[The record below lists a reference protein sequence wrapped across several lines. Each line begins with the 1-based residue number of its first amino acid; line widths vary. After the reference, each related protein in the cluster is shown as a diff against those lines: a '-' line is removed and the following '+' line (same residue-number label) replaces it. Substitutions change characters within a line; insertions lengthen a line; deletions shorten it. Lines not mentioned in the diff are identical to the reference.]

1 MTTKRMIKTTWRE
14 GCRMPSI
21 NRIRI
26 FNVFY
31 NDRKD
36 YFEDLQLNA
45 FGNDMLIE
53 MFNGGGKS
61 LILQCIAQTVLPNSM
76 IQDEWEFKKLFSK
89 TNNNNNIHIM
99 VEWNLDEGMEHK
111 YMIAG
116 FCAYKDDSRNDE
128 TNDEE
133 KGDRIKNPLYFNYIC
148 LYDEPNQYD
157 IAEFPL
163 LQRDSEN
170 RIVSK
175 MNHTELRKFL
185 RSIKS
190 DKYYTEIFDT
200 TRTCHQRLSQYYIN
214 PVEWDILREVNA
226 DEKFVAKVFR
236 EKKTAKDFLLKFLVP
251 KVEKC
256 YANQVSTDY
265 QDNEALADSLLN
277 LRTQLDELIQKK
289 EQISEYDY
297 FISMVKRLVTSLE
310 NIMSAQENR
319 EYLHGKIGS
328 HLNYLLNTQM
338 ELELLKQRLIQEHQ
352 GLLNEENR
360 LSMCKDSLEIHDKR
374 LKLQKL
380 VEIEIEASEVKK
392 SIEEKIDA
400 DMAKLR
406 LMKAENSYY
415 QYISTKSKIDEE
427 MNKLK
432 DMEKSNEELTGKRKV
447 LGSKIKLYLTTKIE
461 AFESEIKNE
470 ENTQK
475 EIQKNMKT
483 KTDSVINYSSKILSC
498 DRTIGEK
505 ESQANSIIDTIISG
519 KFEDIAGY
527 AKSQDTIDKLTLELE
542 DAKRKIES
550 TEKVYGETKELS
562 YTLEMQL
569 NTLENEF
576 SNIKNVLEEKNNE
589 FEQVHKE
596 TEIIKGLCK
605 KYDKYNFIE
614 LKLFIIEE
622 QNKVNR
628 KIAELESVI
637 AKLEKYIESLLNN
650 SIRVNGD
657 TYEVLD
663 ILKAKFNSA
672 DLGMYFLESLT
683 TEEKKYFLD
692 KNPLLPYAI
701 LLNEKDFNAVK
712 TDSTILGN
720 YNGGAIPIVNMD
732 KIHELDMFK
741 SNTIFTIKDT
751 DFFVN
756 EDRIK
761 AERDKQEK
769 ILSVK
774 QDEQDE
780 LKGNCKLIAEDLE
793 VVNRFLSR
801 YNENSEEELFIEIMS
816 KKEALDE
823 SEKRCNSV
831 KVQIEETKQKVRTL
845 NADLGYLNDTVKIKN
860 HALSLLCEYI
870 QLHNEEKQIRE
881 FIQTTIIEK
890 EINERLLTEEKA
902 KFESLESDDRDISN
916 RIIDIRTNIRG
927 IKLDKK
933 AFEVFDDEVDKKTIS
948 DREYQDLLPA
958 YKSLDVM
965 LGGLSVNIS
974 DIEKRISE
982 YKMSC
987 NAAENIIKS
996 EKHTLDDFGY
1006 INLLDFTQHSIETIN
1021 DVDNNIEKTKENLK
1035 IADHDFRKKEKK
1047 REELQWDIGKGESG
1061 FFSKYKT
1068 ESQTIANH
1076 ILDENNGIDI
1086 NVVINEYIT
1095 LLQENKVEIDE
1106 KNSKIEETEH
1116 IIGQTKSEFYEFKSL
1131 VDSEHIDLQK
1141 ISDAMAADKSCSDM
1155 KNELQS
1161 ARGRIERF
1169 QREYHRIIKDSEVK
1183 VQSTHIYAFRNA
1195 IEEIKIIPQNSKEL
1209 QDRIESL
1216 AGNGNMEQS
1225 NMLDMLTI
1233 QKEQI
1238 SEDIKNLE
1246 NQERNFVDLCVQK
1259 CTNIYRD
1266 LKKLQ
1271 SISRIDFLGRK
1282 QDILEINIKRLPDED
1297 CNEKMK
1303 NYIEQII
1310 EKGRE
1315 NLSDKDRRTYVVN
1328 GLSTERL
1335 LPQILE
1341 NLKYDSVRVY
1351 KIEDVYNDSKNR
1363 FLNWQEAVGS
1373 KGQTNSMYICV
1384 FICVMTF
1391 LRRLQA
1397 VNTNNSNIF
1406 LMLDNPFAGTSTE
1419 DLWVGI
1425 LELIKQNNIQF
1436 LSVGHE
1442 VKGQLANC
1450 FATRYILEKER
1461 RRSVEYTV
1469 VIDFKSKY
1477 DLRILEYHPLNGK
1490 HMSEQISFD
1499 I

>member
-1 MTTKRMIKTTWRE
+1 MTRRMMKTIWKE
-14 GCRMPSI
+14 VYRMPSI

-45 FGNDMLIE
+45 FGDDMLIE

-116 FCAYKDDSRNDE
+116 FCAYKDDSRDDE

-170 RIVSK
+170 RTVSK
-175 MNHTELRKFL
+175 MNHKDLRRLL

-200 TRTCHQRLSQYYIN
+200 TRNYHQRLSQYYIN

-256 YANQVSTDY
+256 YANQVSNDY

-297 FISMVKRLVTSLE
+297 CIELVQKLVTSLE
-310 NIMSAQENR
+310 NIRLAQEKR
-319 EYLHGKIGS
+319 EHLHGKIGS
-328 HLNYLLNTQM
+328 HLNYLSKMQT
-338 ELELLKQRLIQEHQ
+338 ELEVLHKRLIQEHQ
-352 GLLNEENR
+352 SLLNEEKR
-360 LSMCKDSLEIHDKR
+360 LSMNKDSLEIHEKN
-374 LKLQKL
+374 LELQKL
-380 VEIEIEASEVKK
+380 VNIETEALEVKN
-392 SIEEKIDA
+392 SLEEKIESDT
-400 DMAKLR
+400 AKFR
-406 LMKAENSYY
+406 LMKAENGYY
-415 QYISTKSKIDEE
+415 QYIATKSKIDQE
-427 MNKLK
+427 MHKLK
-432 DMEKSNEELTGKRKV
+432 DMEKNNEEQTGERKALGRKIYTHLTKKIAEYGV
-447 LGSKIKLYLTTKIE
+447 ELDNQENAQSKIQE
-461 AFESEIKNE
+461 EI
-470 ENTQK
+470 
-475 EIQKNMKT
+475 KT
-483 KTDSVINYSSKILSC
+483 KTDSVINYNSNIRSFKRSIE
-498 DRTIGEK
+498 EK
-505 ESQANSIIDTIISG
+505 ESQANQILDEIVSG
-519 KFEDIAGY
+519 KYEDIAGY
-527 AKSQDTIDKLTLELE
+527 AKSQDTIDKLYFEVE
-542 DAKRKIES
+542 VAKIEIKS
-550 TEKVYGETKELS
+550 TEKVYTETKELAH
-562 YTLEMQL
+562 TLEMQL

-576 SNIKNVLEEKNNE
+576 SNIRNVLKEKNKE
-589 FEQVHKE
+589 FEQIHKE
-596 TEIIKGLCK
+596 TEILKGLCK
-605 KYDKYNFIE
+605 KYDKDNFIE
-614 LKLFIIEE
+614 LKIFIIEE
-622 QNKVNR
+622 QKKGNL
-628 KIAELESVI
+628 KIAELESAI
-637 AKLEKYIESLLNN
+637 TKLEKYIESLLNN
-650 SIRVNGD
+650 SIRVNTD
-657 TYEVLD
+657 TYDVLD
-663 ILKAKFNSA
+663 ILKVKFNSA
-672 DLGMYFLESLT
+672 DLGMEFLESFT
-683 TEEKKYFLD
+683 TEDKKHFLD

-701 LLNEKDFNAVK
+701 LLNDRDFNAFK
-712 TDSTILGN
+712 TDSTILSN
-720 YNGGAIPIVNMD
+720 YNGGAIPIVNMG
-732 KIHELDMFK
+732 IINELDMFK
-741 SNTIFTIKDT
+741 TNTIFTIKDT

-761 AERDKQEK
+761 EEMIKQES
-769 ILSVK
+769 ILSEK

-780 LKGNCKLIAEDLE
+780 LKKNSEIISEDFE
-793 VVNRFLSR
+793 AVNRFLSR
-801 YNENSEEELFIEIMS
+801 YNEDSEEELFIEIIS
-816 KKEALDE
+816 KKEELDKY
-823 SEKRCNSV
+823 EKRCNSV
-831 KVQIEETKQKVRTL
+831 KAQIEEANQKILNL
-845 NADLGYLNDTVKIKN
+845 NADLERLNDTVKIKN

-870 QLHNEEKQIRE
+870 QLHNDEKKIRE
-881 FIQTTIIEK
+881 IIQNTIRDKDQNEK
-890 EINERLLTEEKA
+890 LLVEEKA
-902 KFESLESDDRDISN
+902 KLESMESDKRDIGN
-916 RIIDIRTNIRG
+916 RIIDIRTK
-927 IKLDKK
+927 IKSVELYKK
-933 AFEVFDDEVDKKTIS
+933 EFEVFGADADQNPIS
-948 DREYQDLLPA
+948 DREYQDLLAA
-958 YKSLDVM
+958 YKSVDGM
-965 LGGLSVNIS
+965 LGGLLVNIS
-974 DIEKRISE
+974 DIENRISE
-982 YKMSC
+982 YKTAC
-987 NAAENIIKS
+987 DAAENSIRA
-996 EKHTLDDFGY
+996 EKHLLDDFGY
-1006 INLLDFTQHSIETIN
+1006 INLLDFTQHSIEEIN
-1021 DVDNNIEKTKENLK
+1021 NVDTSIEKTRENLK
-1035 IADHDFRKKEKK
+1035 ASNNDFSKKQNK
-1047 REELQWDIGKGESG
+1047 RNKLQWQIEKDENG
-1061 FFSKYKT
+1061 FLDKYKA
-1068 ESQTIANH
+1068 ESKKTANQ
-1076 ILDENNGIDI
+1076 ILDENYGIDI

-1106 KNSKIEETEH
+1106 KNSKIKDTED
-1116 IIGQTKSEFYEFKSL
+1116 IIEKTKSEFYEFKSL
-1131 VDSEHIDLQK
+1131 VDSEHIDLKK
-1141 ISDAMAADKSCSDM
+1141 ISEAVAADEACSDM
-1155 KNELQS
+1155 KNELQYV
-1161 ARGRIERF
+1161 RGRVEKF
-1169 QREYHRIIKDSEVK
+1169 QKEYHRIIRDSEAK
-1183 VQSTHIYAFRNA
+1183 IQNTHIYAFRSA
-1195 IEEIKIIPQNSKEL
+1195 IEDIKNIPQNSMEL
-1209 QDRIESL
+1209 QDRIERL
-1216 AGNGNMEQS
+1216 AGNGNAEQ
-1225 NMLDMLTI
+1225 NNILDLLATL
-1233 QKEQI
+1233 KDQI
-1238 SEDIKNLE
+1238 TEDIKNLE
-1246 NQERNFVDLCVQK
+1246 KQELNFVDLCVQK

-1271 SISRIDFLGRK
+1271 SISRIDFMGRK

-1315 NLSDKDRRTYVVN
+1315 TLSDKDRRTYVVN

-1341 NLKYDSVRVY
+1341 NIKHDSVRVY

-1391 LRRLQA
+1391 LRRLQT

-1436 LSVGHE
+1436 FSVGHE

-1461 RRSVEYTV
+1461 RRNAEYTV

-1477 DLRILEYHPLNGK
+1477 DLRMLEYHPLNGK